1 MVKQQLR
8 AAANTWAK
16 STMGNNAMDDI
27 QMLDI
32 ITQGSDEES
41 YYQQMA
47 MQIALFLTSGQ
58 LMKTYGG
65 TIPLLDAYYYYGRA
79 TANDLKSPGR
89 ILREN

>member
-8 AAANTWAK
+8 AAASTWAK

-47 MQIALFLTSGQ
+47 KQIASFLTSGQ

-65 TIPLLDAYYYYGRA
+65 AIPLLDAYYYYGRA

-89 ILREN
+89 VLRGN